1 MSTPTL
7 SQVVHHTTLCFL
19 FSLPRNTGTWLMYN
33 KSRIAQKKNKVLW
46 DSQDGRADNWI
57 KYHLLICNSI
67 GCMIRYI
74 LIQQSDWV
82 KSPFWK
88 YDYRQVRLL
97 FLCSSDVCLKYEVWG
112 FTFRSTF
119 FLWSTFSRLRWAT
132 PYAFWRVSI
141 PSYQRFSTY
150 HTVCSWPFIR
160 HSLVVLG
167 ARYHTCWEVG

>member
-1 MSTPTL
+1 M
-7 SQVVHHTTLCFL
+7 
-19 FSLPRNTGTWLMYN
+19 
-33 KSRIAQKKNKVLW
+33 LW

-67 GCMIRYI
+67 GCMKRYI
-74 LIQQSDWV
+74 LIQQFDWV

-132 PYAFWRVSI
+132 PYAFLTSFHSFILAFQHLPYSLFMTICTTLASSLGCQISHVLRSGLI
-141 PSYQRFSTY
+141 QYGRTKDPICRFWIS
-150 HTVCSWPFIR
+150 F
-160 HSLVVLG
+160 SL
-167 ARYHTCWEVG
+167 